1 MMRTLG
7 TLILLSAAAFAQ
19 TPTAA
24 QNPAAPATVSVQ
36 PATNKAQ
43 VGKPSPNG
51 AKASTTT
58 AAPKAKATVSAKAT
72 SAAKPATSTQKSVS
86 VKPAVST
93 AKAASVQASAKPVV
107 SSAKVNP
114 ISTGT
119 KGTSTLPAAKRV
131 SANVATAKAASADA
145 KAKLPAAK
153 MAPVVGVLAKPG
165 VVTVTKGTSQ
175 PNSVSVKSNAS
186 TKPAVAHVLTKQVR
200 VQAGAKPV
208 TRAKPATH
216 TKVAVAKLPAPK
228 GAPSVQDGKP
238 VAENKQASTE
248 IHTAG
253 RRDPFLSPVVAFG
266 ATGSGC
272 SAGKRCLTIDQIALK
287 GVVKSESGMIAVVTN
302 ALDKAYFLRENDP
315 VFNGYVVKIT
325 GDSIIFK
332 ETFHDRLGKALTRD
346 VTKSITRPVA

>member
-1 MMRTLG
+1 MRTLG

-19 TPTAA
+19 TPTAV

-58 AAPKAKATVSAKAT
+58 AKPKAKAAVSVKAT
-72 SAAKPATSTQKSVS
+72 STAKPATPAQKTVS
-86 VKPAVST
+86 VKPTVST
-93 AKAASVQASAKPVV
+93 AKAGSVQPSAKPVV
-107 SSAKVNP
+107 SSPKVNP

-119 KGTSTLPAAKRV
+119 KSMSAVPAAKAV
-131 SANVATAKAASADA
+131 SVRAATAKPASADA
-145 KAKLPAAK
+145 KVKVPAAK
-153 MAPVVGVLAKPG
+153 TAPIVGVLAKPA
-165 VVTVTKGTSQ
+165 VAAVTKGTSKS
-175 PNSVSVKSNAS
+175 NSVSMKSNAS
-186 TKPAVAHVLTKQVR
+186 TKTAVAHVATKPIHLQAAATKPGAR
-200 VQAGAKPV
+200 VKA
-208 TRAKPATH
+208 ATH
-216 TKVAVAKLPAPK
+216 TKVAAAKVSTAK
-228 GAPSVQDGKP
+228 HGPSVQDGKP
-238 VAENKQASTE
+238 AAENKQASTD

-253 RRDPFLSPVVAFG
+253 RRDPFLSPVVAIG

-302 ALDKAYFLRENDP
+302 SLDKAYFLRENDP

-332 ETFHDRLGKALTRD
+332 ETFHDRLGKSLTRD